1 MVRLTVTVGGW
12 CVCVFLVEAL
22 FSGSKFSHLLL
33 VRTKGA
39 DLPPLTVSL
48 TAKRPFFAAPP
59 LGKDRQK
66 KHFKLVWWM
75 MHETNTNRFRVSQKK
90 RTFRQPLFG
99 NIPVLLEYHWRYLPS
114 IDTLV
119 TGMLA
124 KVVVLKCVFLGHPV
138 FHATDKY
145 NNC

>member
-1 MVRLTVTVGGW
+1 MVRLTVTVDGW

-66 KHFKLVWWM
+66 KHFKLV
-75 MHETNTNRFRVSQKK
+75 
-90 RTFRQPLFG
+90 
-99 NIPVLLEYHWRYLPS
+99 
-114 IDTLV
+114 
-119 TGMLA
+119 
-124 KVVVLKCVFLGHPV
+124 
-138 FHATDKY
+138 
-145 NNC
+145 